1 MSRGD
6 QIMIRRT
13 TMVAAAALALVLA
26 PSAAMAYQAPGYS
39 TTTSDSTPAINEAVT
54 ITSTGFAA
62 GAACT
67 LTITSNPAT
76 ISNDAIQIAGT
87 KSSSKT
93 ATAAGCTWTVKLGAA
108 GTYTAAV
115 TNAQGQLVGD
125 QVLTVAAAPAATA
138 APTRALSATGFDGTE
153 LAVGAGALVLAGAGA
168 VLVARRR
175 HAAV

>member
-1 MSRGD
+1 MSQGD

-54 ITSTGFAA
+54 ITSKGFAA

-125 QVLTVAAAPAATA
+125 QVLTVAAAPATA